1 MTWWLK
7 AAEELST
14 LRQLGIARPGSV
26 ISGFILDA
34 PTVTIEGEATEVPP
48 AASDQPAPPGTLSLP
63 APLVPEAPALPVV
76 QSTPKAEP
84 PSNSFLRGEGRYK
97 LRWQIRPQLRK
108 AASR

>member
-34 PTVTIEGEATEVPP
+34 PTVTIEAEAVEVPP
-48 AASDQPAPPGTLSLP
+48 AASDQPAPPGTLLLP
-63 APLVPEAPALPVV
+63 APVSAASALPVV

-84 PSNSFLRGEGRYK
+84 PSNSFLRGETRYK
-97 LRWQIRPQLRK
+97 LRWEIRSQLRK

>member
-7 AAEELST
+7 AAEELRT

-48 AASDQPAPPGTLSLP
+48 SAADQPADPPALSP
-63 APLVPEAPALPVV
+63 PPPLEPSAPALPVV
-76 QSTPKAEP
+76 QTPSPADTPHK
-84 PSNSFLRGEGRYK
+84 SFLRAEGKYR
-97 LRWQIRPQLRK
+97 LRWEIRPQLRK
-108 AASR
+108 TASR